1 MPVFNRS
8 RVLRGTSP
16 ILEHLNL
23 GIGPQYPDF
32 VLEPVAG
39 LVLAPV
45 V

>member
-1 MPVFNRS
+1 MSVFNRS
-8 RVLRGTSP
+8 RVLR
-16 ILEHLNL
+16 EHPNLN
-23 GIGPQYPDF
+23 IGLQYPDF

>member
-8 RVLRGTSP
+8 RVLR
-16 ILEHLNL
+16 EHLNL
-23 GIGPQYPDF
+23 SIGLQYPDF

-39 LVLAPV
+39 LVLEPV